1 MIRIIKGVY
10 GYMTEIGSVKPKTAD
25 DEPFELTHEQEARLV
40 GLGVAE
46 YVTPGPIGF
55 DEQPPDLPDL
65 PDLPEGVEGVP
76 EYSVDM
82 KADELREIAKTMG
95 LTFKVGTTKAEM
107 VEAMDAFIAEHMVED
122 EEGLPEFDPTEAVE

>member
-25 DEPFELTHEQEARLV
+25 DEPFELTEAQEARLV

-46 YVTPGPIGF
+46 YVTDGPIGF
-55 DEQPPDLPDL
+55 DELPPEP
-65 PDLPEGVEGVP
+65 PELPEGVEGVP

-107 VEAMDAFIAEHMVED
+107 VEAMDAYLAENTVED
-122 EEGLPEFDPTEAVE
+122 EEDIPEFDPTEAVE

>member
-25 DEPFELTHEQEARLV
+25 DEPFELTAEQEARLV

-65 PDLPEGVEGVP
+65 PEGVEGIP

-82 KADELREIAKTMG
+82 KADELREIAKLMG

-107 VEAMDAFIAEHMVED
+107 VEAMDAYLAENTVED
-122 EEGLPEFDPTEAVE
+122 EEDIPEFDPTEAVE

>member
-25 DEPFELTHEQEARLV
+25 DEPFELTEAQEARLV

-46 YVTPGPIGF
+46 YVTDGPIGF
-55 DEQPPDLPDL
+55 DELPPEPPELPK
-65 PDLPEGVEGVP
+65 GVEGVP

-107 VEAMDAFIAEHMVED
+107 VEAMDAYLAENTVED
-122 EEGLPEFDPTEAVE
+122 EEDIPEFDPTEAVE

>member
-1 MIRIIKGVY
+1 MIKIIKGVY
-10 GYMTEIGSVKPKTAD
+10 GYMTEIGRVKPKTAD

-55 DEQPPDLPDL
+55 DEQPPEL
-65 PDLPEGVEGVP
+65 PDLPEGVVGIP

-82 KADELREIAKTMG
+82 KADELREIAKLMG

-107 VEAMDAFIAEHMVED
+107 VEAMDAYLAENMVED
-122 EEGLPEFDPTEAVE
+122 EEDIPEFDPTEAVE

>member
-1 MIRIIKGVY
+1 MIKITKGVY

-25 DEPFELTHEQEARLV
+25 DEPFELTAEQEARLV

-65 PDLPEGVEGVP
+65 PDLPENVL

-107 VEAMDAFIAEHMVED
+107 VEAMDAYLAENTVED
-122 EEGLPEFDPTEAVE
+122 EEDIPEFDPTEAVE